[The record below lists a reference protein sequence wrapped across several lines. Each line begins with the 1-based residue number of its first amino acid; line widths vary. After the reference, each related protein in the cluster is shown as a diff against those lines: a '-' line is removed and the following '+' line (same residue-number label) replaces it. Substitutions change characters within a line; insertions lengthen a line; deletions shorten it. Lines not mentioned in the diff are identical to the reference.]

1 MSMTGWSGTVLRIN
15 LTTGAVTKD
24 PTNTKDATLFLGA
37 RGLGVKILTDEV
49 DPKVDPLSPENKL
62 IFLPGPMT
70 GSFAPSAGRYTVVT
84 KGALTGAIASAN
96 SGGVWGPELK
106 FAGYDAVIFEGAA
119 PKPVY
124 LWIRDKT
131 VEIRDASHIWG
142 KDVPGTSDAIRAETD
157 DDAKIACIGPAGENK

>member
-1 MSMTGWSGTVLRIN
+1 MYGWIGKVLRVN
-15 LTTGAVTKD
+15 LSTGKISTEALDPAVAKD
-24 PTNTKDATLFLGA
+24 YLGA
-37 RGLGVKILTDEV
+37 RGLGTKFMVDEV

-62 IFLPGPMT
+62 IFLPGPLT

-96 SGGVWGPELK
+96 SGGTWGPELK

-124 LWIRDKT
+124 LWI
-131 VEIRDASHIWG
+131 
-142 KDVPGTSDAIRAETD
+142 
-157 DDAKIACIGPAGENK
+157 